1 MYVNGYNATYFDS
14 FGVECIPKGIKKF
27 MDNKNMANIFR
38 ILAYGSMCGHFGVG
52 FIDLMLNNE
61 RLADSLNNF

>member
-1 MYVNGYNATYFDS
+1 
-14 FGVECIPKGIKKF
+14 

-52 FIDLMLNNE
+52 FIDLMLNDE